1 MCRQLVS
8 IGACKHHRFTGLYEK
23 CLEAISN
30 EGICSGAIDAKELFD
45 RAHIVLDEH
54 INLCE
59 PCEFFYN
66 QGLLRAKDAI
76 DLQGHE
82 SLQAKREAEEKGKKM
97 RAEELKFLVLKVAR
111 EKEEARI
118 AAEEEVIRAAKKK
131 RKADILDGKVAPYTA
146 KGLIKM
152 VRRQDRRPTKNKA
165 GAHFG
170 DSPAYIAG
178 SRFHATR
185 KTGHTGHTGNLPT
198 FGAGVREVG
207 DSEMEDVQLQE
218 TQKIVPLEEAR
229 EIAEMEEIGAQE
241 FQKSVKKGKAAAA
254 MDAEEVYGAIEGI
267 EDIEKDEGH
276 VPVPRIPDF
285 AVHFPIY

>member
-118 AAEEEVIRAAKKK
+118 AAEEEAIRAAKKK

-185 KTGHTGHTGNLPT
+185 KTGHTGNLPT